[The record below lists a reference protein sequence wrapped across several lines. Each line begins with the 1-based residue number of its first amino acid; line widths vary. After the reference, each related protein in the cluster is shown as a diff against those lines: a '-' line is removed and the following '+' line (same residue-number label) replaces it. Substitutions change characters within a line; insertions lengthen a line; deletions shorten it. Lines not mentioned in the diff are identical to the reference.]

1 MEQSMQLAS
10 ATFAATASGGEI
22 ELAKRHRIKHSQ
34 TCSNHT
40 ERDETGLDVQGIMY
54 RVSQE

>member
-22 ELAKRHRIKHSQ
+22 ELAKRVRFCKV
-34 TCSNHT
+34 
-40 ERDETGLDVQGIMY
+40 LV
-54 RVSQE
+54 